1 VQDKVA
7 AELDAAGLL
16 VTPARPQPRELVP
29 EDLTALHYLIAAT
42 KEAMRMYPVVSWGPG
57 RWGTPGCLA
66 SDACLHEFPGAACCM
81 PACLDGTSQAVLCC
95 LAAPAWPV
103 GHCWQL
109 AGQMACGH
117 SVRLL

>member
-1 VQDKVA
+1 MQDKVA

-66 SDACLHEFPGAACCM
+66 SDACLHECPGAAC
-81 PACLDGTSQAVLCC
+81 SQAVLCC
-95 LAAPAWPV
+95 LAAPAWPVV